1 MSANAAVIIARLG
14 GKASWCGRL
23 GDDARGRQILEGLH
37 EENVDAS
44 AARSLPGA
52 SSPHSIVL
60 VDSEGRRALVLHR
73 PLFDDAQTD
82 WLPLGEIDRVDAVLA
97 DNRWVPGARTLL
109 QAARARG
116 VPAVLDADV
125 GTGAETIEA
134 VRAATHRFFSGA
146 ALAYL
151 YGRPDPEEGLRQAA
165 RDCRFVS
172 VTLGQ
177 EGARWLDAH
186 GAFCTQPA
194 FPVDA
199 VETGGPAT
207 FSTAPSRWRWS
218 KRGTRS
224 KPCVS
229 PPPPPRSNAAA
240 LAAAQVFRTGGVSKR
255 SCKPIRLWTSGRQE
269 ADEEVKD
276 EQ

>member
-44 AARSLPGA
+44 AARILPGA

-194 FPVDA
+194 FPAAA
-199 VETGGPAT
+199 VETGGAGDIFHGAFT
-207 FSTAPSRWRWS
+207 LALVETGDEVKAMRFAAA
-218 KRGTRS
+218 
-224 KPCVS
+224 
-229 PPPPPRSNAAA
+229 AAA
-240 LAAAQVFRTGGVSKR
+240 LKCSRAGGRASFPDRR
-255 SCKPIRLWTSGRQE
+255 SVEAFLQAHPTVDERASRGRRGGQR
-269 ADEEVKD
+269 
-276 EQ
+276 